1 MSDLVL
7 SHEQAK
13 LLEEASAALPI
24 RDPSGKLIGYASPN
38 VSGQPPKLAFSP
50 EQIAELEQRL
60 DSDGPWSTT
69 KEVIDR
75 LRAASSQ

>member
-13 LLEEASAALPI
+13 LLTEASAAVPI
-24 RDPSGKLIGYASPN
+24 LDPNGKLIGYASPTAAK
-38 VSGQPPKLAFSP
+38 SAFTA

-60 DSDGPWSTT
+60 DGPWSTT
-69 KEVIDR
+69 KEVLDR
-75 LRAASSQ
+75 LRAALA